1 MAAEPVPPPLIA
13 AIQAGEVARVRE
25 LLEAG
30 ADANSGVPCQEGDAA
45 PVNIPALYFACVQ
58 ASDAAPALVA
68 LLLEHGARTQDGE
81 SIYHAAQLNRR
92 RCLELLLGHGADL
105 SSRQSPYGNTPLYFL
120 VGHHDEEGGQAAW
133 LQGLRW
139 LLEHGADPN
148 VTSYAKAET
157 PLHSVAAAFPA
168 KQHTARALLEH
179 GANPNAA
186 RADGRT
192 PYALARRCGN
202 DEVAA
207 LLLEHGAA
215 AGPLAPA
222 DELFAACLAG
232 ER

>member
-1 MAAEPVPPPLIA
+1 
-13 AIQAGEVARVRE
+13 
-25 LLEAG
+25 
-30 ADANSGVPCQEGDAA
+30 
-45 PVNIPALYFACVQ
+45 
-58 ASDAAPALVA
+58 
-68 LLLEHGARTQDGE
+68 
-81 SIYHAAQLNRR
+81 
-92 RCLELLLGHGADL
+92 
-105 SSRQSPYGNTPLYFL
+105 
-120 VGHHDEEGGQAAW
+120 EEGGQAAW

-168 KQHTARALLEH
+168 
-179 GANPNAA
+179 NPNSA

-232 ER
+232 ERDAARAILAARP